1 MSILKSKRFVV
12 RKSLIGKNQIIE
24 VTFKNG
30 NVAKYNHDD
39 VYNVMKS
46 KLETMNCWAKYKS
59 YTSSTSMP
67 VVTREL
73 LITE

>member
-30 NVAKYNHDD
+30 KVAKYNHDD
-39 VYNVMKS
+39 VYEVMKP
-46 KLETMNCWAKYKS
+46 KLETMNCWSKYKS

-67 VVTREL
+67 VITRS
-73 LITE
+73 LIITD